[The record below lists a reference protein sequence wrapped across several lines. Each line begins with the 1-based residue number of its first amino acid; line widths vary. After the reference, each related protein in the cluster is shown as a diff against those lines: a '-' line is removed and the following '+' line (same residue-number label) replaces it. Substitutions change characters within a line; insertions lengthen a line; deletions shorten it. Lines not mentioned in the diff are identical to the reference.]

1 MLSLLSLHPGSP
13 DIMQAEGGKSVQGQ
27 SMVATMASVASFA
40 LPDAQKCCEREGER
54 SGTEEQRIV
63 RHRN

>member
-1 MLSLLSLHPGSP
+1 M
-13 DIMQAEGGKSVQGQ
+13 QGQ